1 MDHSV
6 ILSFRVSQDMADAL
20 DSEAHRLDVAR
31 QVLIRKV
38 CDNWL
43 KQKDMFK
50 IVYSE
55 VEKC

>member
-1 MDHSV
+1 MEHNV
-6 ILSFRVSQDMADAL
+6 ILSFRASQDMADTL
-20 DSEAHRLDVAR
+20 DSEAKRMDVAR

-50 IVYSE
+50 IVYAE
-55 VEKC
+55 VKK

>member
-1 MDHSV
+1 MEHNV
-6 ILSFRVSQDMADAL
+6 ILSFRVSQDMADTL
-20 DSEAHRLDVAR
+20 DAEADRMDVAR

-50 IVYSE
+50 IVYAE
-55 VEKC
+55 VEE